1 LIFWVS
7 AINLIS
13 AARQRVIY
21 LHGFNSSPDSHKA
34 RLFADYCH
42 ALGVHDILVPA
53 LSHDPE
59 RTMHTIEECIGERGS
74 QAALLVGSSLGGY
87 YATYLAER
95 YGLKVALIN
104 PAVAPCENLPREI
117 IGRHRNPYTHE
128 EYEFTL
134 AHVDFL
140 RTLNVQQIQDP
151 ARYLLL
157 VQTGDKTLD
166 YRLAVKL
173 YAGCRQV
180 VQEGGSHSF
189 ENFAAVLPLILQF
202 AGFVIPTDHAM
213 SDPPAS

>member
-1 LIFWVS
+1 M
-7 AINLIS
+7 S

-21 LHGFNSSPDSHKA
+21 LHGFNSSPDSLKA
-34 RLFADYCH
+34 RLFTDYCH
-42 ALGVHDILVPA
+42 ALGVHDVLVPA

-59 RTMHTIEECIGERGS
+59 RAMHSIDGCIKECTGEKGS
-74 QAALLVGSSLGGY
+74 RVALLVGSSLGGY

-95 YGLKVALIN
+95 YGLKAALIN
-104 PAVAPCENLPREI
+104 PAVAPCEYLPREI

-128 EYEFTL
+128 EYEFTR

-140 RTLNVQQIQDP
+140 RTLNVPQIRDP
-151 ARYLLL
+151 AQYLLL

-166 YRLAVKL
+166 YRLAVNL

-189 ENFAAVLPLILQF
+189 ENFAAVLPQILQF

-213 SDPPAS
+213 SIPTES